1 MSALSRYVSVPLRGI
16 NCNFIEEHFGPL
28 VSRFR
33 PLTGY
38 KLQWQR
44 LLKNAPK
51 IERNPQPE
59 PFHLYY
65 RCIPPRRKGFFPK
78 NLKNS
83 GANRS
88 KISRADGSLKWGS
101 HSKVG
106 NCLAGP
112 QNQTS
117 LILSPPLQTAL
128 PFTLPKP
135 MNPGELRRA
144 EKIILASKL
153 APPSPKAKRPFH
165 KAVSPANNRTPPKAP
180 TKEPNPTHEKLQKV
194 LT

>member
-1 MSALSRYVSVPLRGI
+1 MFQRWRCFFCPLAGI
-16 NCNFIEEHFGPL
+16 NCNDHHAGAGKGG
-28 VSRFR
+28 SGFR

-112 QNQTS
+112 QSQTS
-117 LILSPPLQTAL
+117 LIPSPPLQTAL
-128 PFTLPKP
+128 PFTLSKP
-135 MNPGELRRA
+135 MNSGELRHV
-144 EKIILASKL
+144 KNNFSVQVS
-153 APPSPKAKRPFH
+153 SPKPKGKTPIPRGNLTGEQPHPTQSPHKRTQSHP
-165 KAVSPANNRTPPKAP
+165 
-180 TKEPNPTHEKLQKV
+180 
-194 LT
+194 